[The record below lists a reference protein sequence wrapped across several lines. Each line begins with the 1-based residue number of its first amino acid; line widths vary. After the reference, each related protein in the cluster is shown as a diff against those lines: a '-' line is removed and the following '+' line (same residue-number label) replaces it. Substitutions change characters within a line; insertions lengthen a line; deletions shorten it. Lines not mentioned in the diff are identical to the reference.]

1 MKSPIIL
8 ALDTKDID
16 LAQKWILACL
26 DRVDHFKVGL
36 EFYSQHGP
44 VGIERLRRRF
54 GSLWIDKE
62 RCAYFLKALK
72 QYRKEWDDKMG
83 KFKNKPLHDWS
94 SHAGDI
100 IRYWAI
106 TPELYKGELKFSY

>member
-1 MKSPIIL
+1 M
-8 ALDTKDID
+8 
-16 LAQKWILACL
+16 
-26 DRVDHFKVGL
+26 L
-36 EFYSQHGP
+36 ESLGIS
-44 VGIERLRRRF
+44 VNVVKRLGTRDEVNEGIEAVRRRF

-106 TPELYKGELKFSY
+106 TPELYRGELKFSY